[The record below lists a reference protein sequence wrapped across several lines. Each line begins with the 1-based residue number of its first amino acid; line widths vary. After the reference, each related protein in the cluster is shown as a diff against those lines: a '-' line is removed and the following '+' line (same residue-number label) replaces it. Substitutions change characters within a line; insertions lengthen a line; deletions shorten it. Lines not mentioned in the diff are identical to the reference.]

1 MRNRSYGRRR
11 GGRSRG
17 RSRGRGRGKS
27 LRRYTVQRGG
37 GRL

>member
-1 MRNRSYGRRR
+1 MRNYRKSRR
-11 GGRSRG
+11 GGKPSYKKG
-17 RSRGRGRGKS
+17 RKGRGKT